1 MESIG
6 EFVSKFQDF
15 DEDDIRQRP
24 GKHKSRPR
32 TKDRP
37 SHKNSVTGIV
47 ITVDR
52 GRFTVN
58 LKNSNSFIYAIK
70 ARDLG
75 RKGVVVGDS
84 VELVGVNENNPENMA
99 RIIKVN
105 ERRNTLSKS
114 SDDLDSNEKILVSNV
129 DNVAIVTSTTNPDPN
144 TRLIDRTII
153 AAKLAGAE
161 PFIVATKTDLKN
173 EVDLLKFYEPLNIK
187 VIPINKT
194 SNLDTLNF
202 ELADK
207 TTVFVGPSGVG
218 KSSLVNRIVPEA
230 NRRTGDVNVVTGRGK
245 HTSASAYALSLNN
258 TTWIIDTPGIRT
270 FGLAHVEIEQILAGF
285 PELLEFSLKCQKN
298 CNHLDP
304 SCEIEK
310 SCADN
315 PHLLARLDSLRRL
328 LLSLEQNID

>member
-1 MESIG
+1 
-6 EFVSKFQDF
+6 VNKFQDY

-37 SHKNSVTGIV
+37 THKNSITGIV

-58 LKNSNSFIYAIK
+58 LNNSNTSIFAIK

-75 RKGVVVGDS
+75 RKGVIVGDS
-84 VELVGVNENNPENMA
+84 VELVGVDEKNPENMA

-105 ERRNTLSKS
+105 DRRNTLSKS
-114 SDDLDSNEKILVSNV
+114 SDDIDSSEKILVSNV
-129 DNVAIVTSTTNPDPN
+129 DNVAIVTSTTNPEPN

-153 AAKLAGAE
+153 AAKLAGAK

-173 EVDLLKFYEPLNIK
+173 ETELIKFYEPLNIQ
-187 VIPINKT
+187 VIPTNKT
-194 SNLDTLNF
+194 SNLDLLNT
-202 ELADK
+202 ELANK

-218 KSSLVNRIVPEA
+218 KSSLVNRLIPEA
-230 NRRTGDVNVVTGRGK
+230 NRRTGDVNEVTGRGK
-245 HTSASAYALSLNN
+245 HTSTSAYALSLNES
-258 TTWIIDTPGIRT
+258 TWIIDTPGIRT

-298 CNHLDP
+298 CHHLD
-304 SCEIEK
+304 SNCEIEK
-310 SCADN
+310 SSVNN
-315 PHLLARLDSLRRL
+315 PLLLTRLDSLRRL
-328 LLSLEQNID
+328 LLSLEQNIE

>member
-1 MESIG
+1 
-6 EFVSKFQDF
+6 VNKFQDY

-37 SHKNSVTGIV
+37 THKNSITGIV

-58 LKNSNSFIYAIK
+58 LNNSNTSIFAIK

-84 VELVGVNENNPENMA
+84 VELVGVDEKNPENMA

-105 ERRNTLSKS
+105 DRRNTLSKS
-114 SDDLDSNEKILVSNV
+114 SDDIDSSEKILVSNV
-129 DNVAIVTSTTNPDPN
+129 DNVAIVTSTTNPEPN

-153 AAKLAGAE
+153 AAKLAGAK

-173 EVDLLKFYEPLNIK
+173 ETELIKFYEPLNIQ
-187 VIPINKT
+187 VIPTNKT
-194 SNLDTLNF
+194 SNLDFLNT
-202 ELADK
+202 ELANK

-218 KSSLVNRIVPEA
+218 KSSLVNRLIPEA
-230 NRRTGDVNVVTGRGK
+230 NRRTGDVNEVTGRGK
-245 HTSASAYALSLNN
+245 HTSTSAYALSLNES
-258 TTWIIDTPGIRT
+258 TWIIDTPGIRT

-298 CNHLDP
+298 CNHLD
-304 SCEIEK
+304 SNCEIEK
-310 SCADN
+310 SSVNN
-315 PHLLARLDSLRRL
+315 PLLLTRLDSLRRL
-328 LLSLEQNID
+328 LLSLEQNIE

>member
-114 SDDLDSNEKILVSNV
+114 SDDIDSNEKILVSNV

-187 VIPINKT
+187 VIPTNKT

-245 HTSASAYALSLNN
+245 HTSTSAYALSLNN

>member
-1 MESIG
+1 MN
-6 EFVSKFQDF
+6 KFQDY

-37 SHKNSVTGIV
+37 THKNSINGIV

-84 VELVGVNENNPENMA
+84 VELVGVDENNPENMA

-114 SDDLDSNEKILVSNV
+114 SDDIDSNEKILVSNV

-245 HTSASAYALSLNN
+245 HTSTSAYALSLNN

>member
-1 MESIG
+1 MEQNG
-6 EFVSKFQDF
+6 EFVNKFQDF

-37 SHKNSVTGIV
+37 IHKNSTSGIV

-52 GRFTVN
+52 GRFTVYLN
-58 LKNSNSFIYAIK
+58 KSNTYIYAIK

-84 VELVGVNENNPENMA
+84 VELVGVDEKNPENMA

-105 ERRNTLSKS
+105 DRKNTLSKS
-114 SDDLDSNEKILVSNV
+114 SDDIDSNEKILVSNV
-129 DNVAIVTSTTNPDPN
+129 DNVAIVTSTTNPEPN

-153 AAKLAGAE
+153 ASKLAGAK

-173 EVDLLKFYEPLNIK
+173 ESELTKFYEPLNIQ
-187 VIPINKT
+187 VIPTNKT
-194 SNLDTLNF
+194 SNLNNLNI

-218 KSSLVNRIVPEA
+218 KSSLVNRLIPEA
-230 NRRTGDVNVVTGRGK
+230 NRRTGNVNEVTGRGK
-245 HTSASAYALSLNN
+245 HTSTSAYALLLNDS
-258 TTWIIDTPGIRT
+258 TWIIDTPGIRT
-270 FGLAHVEIEQILAGF
+270 FGLAHVEIDQILAGF

-298 CNHLDP
+298 CNHLD
-304 SCEIEK
+304 SNCEIEK
-310 SCADN
+310 SCAEN
-315 PHLLARLDSLRRL
+315 QVLLTRLDSLRRL
-328 LLSLEQNID
+328 LLSLEQNIE

>member
-114 SDDLDSNEKILVSNV
+114 SDDIDSNEKILVSNV

-218 KSSLVNRIVPEA
+218 KSTLVNRIVPEA

-245 HTSASAYALSLNN
+245 HTSTSAYALSLNN

>member
-1 MESIG
+1 MSN
-6 EFVSKFQDF
+6 FQDY

-37 SHKNSVTGIV
+37 SHKNSISGIV
-47 ITVDR
+47 VTVDR

-58 LKNSNSFIYAIK
+58 LRNTNSFIYAIK

-84 VELVGVNENNPENMA
+84 VELVGVDENNPENMA

-105 ERRNTLSKS
+105 ERKNTLSKS
-114 SDDLDSNEKILVSNV
+114 SDDIDSNEKILVSNV
-129 DNVAIVTSTTNPDPN
+129 DNVAIVTSTTNPEPN
-144 TRLIDRTII
+144 TRLIDRTIV
-153 AAKLAGAE
+153 ASKLAGAQ
-161 PFIVATKTDLKN
+161 PFIIATKIDLKN
-173 EVDLLKFYEPLNIK
+173 EAELKKFYEPLNIK

-194 SNLDTLNF
+194 SNLEKLNV
-202 ELADK
+202 ELANK

-218 KSSLVNRIVPEA
+218 KSSLVNRIIPEA
-230 NRRTGDVNVVTGRGK
+230 NRRTGDVNEVTGRGK
-245 HTSASAYALSLNN
+245 HTSTSAYALSLNKS
-258 TTWIIDTPGIRT
+258 TWIIDTPGIRT
-270 FGLAHVEIEQILAGF
+270 FGLAHIDIDQILAGF

-298 CNHLDP
+298 CNHLDS

-310 SCADN
+310 SCSNN
-315 PHLLARLDSLRRL
+315 PNMLIRLDSFRRL
-328 LLSLEQNID
+328 ILSIEQNID